1 MVQLAEKD
9 RALRMASKPLP
20 PSQDIILNFAV
31 GKGRRVRLTNVE
43 GYSATYYHLAPEV
56 AHRETPNRQEDA
68 YKAAD
73 QIEDLMKQ
81 KEKVTMHCIVCWEG
95 YDLLAI
101 RQQLENRK
109 REMRRQ
115 GCVINRHTERFDSSR
130 ITVI

>member
-1 MVQLAEKD
+1 
-9 RALRMASKPLP
+9 
-20 PSQDIILNFAV
+20 
-31 GKGRRVRLTNVE
+31 VE

-130 ITVI
+130 QLMYLFVKDELCEMFRFGRITVI